1 MGKGFVYATGLCWSI
16 EPLCAAQLFAKAAL
30 EKIKYMESLFHSFIP
45 QIFIEHLLSVR
56 LYTGGATAEKEAY
69 RVCFHMEF
77 VNWPIYW
84 DLQIVILGS
93 QIQFVKDVI
102 G

>member
-1 MGKGFVYATGLCWSI
+1 MLHNA
-16 EPLCAAQLFAKAAL
+16 AKAAL
-30 EKIKYMESLFHSFIP
+30 EKIKYMESLFYSLIP
-45 QIFIEHLLSVR
+45 QIFIEHLLNVR
-56 LYTGGATAEKEAY
+56 LYAGGRTAEKKAY
-69 RVCFHMEF
+69 RVSFHMEF

-84 DLQIVILGS
+84 KLQIFILGS

>member
-1 MGKGFVYATGLCWSI
+1 
-16 EPLCAAQLFAKAAL
+16 
-30 EKIKYMESLFHSFIP
+30 MESLFHSFIP

-77 VNWPIYW
+77 VN
-84 DLQIVILGS
+84 
-93 QIQFVKDVI
+93 
-102 G
+102 